1 MTRGVNLRKN
11 SSYRGRMLSHFLVS
25 IGPFHTPLA
34 RTNANYI
41 PVEKAGIPV
50 HRKMNEYESKNRRK
64 K

>member
-25 IGPFHTPLA
+25 IGPFQTPLA

-41 PVEKAGIPV
+41 PVEKAGIPANGN
-50 HRKMNEYESKNRRK
+50 MNEYDS
-64 K
+64 